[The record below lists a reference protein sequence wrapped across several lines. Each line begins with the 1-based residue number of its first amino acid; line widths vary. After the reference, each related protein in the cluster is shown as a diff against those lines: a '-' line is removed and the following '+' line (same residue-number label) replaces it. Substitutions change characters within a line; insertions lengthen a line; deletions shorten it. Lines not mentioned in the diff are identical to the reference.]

1 MKKNNIK
8 RNIVLSVLFFLPVAF
23 LLMLYPAKH
32 NYIPLD
38 IVNENV
44 NEITDFSSDY
54 ESKIVLTNHI
64 TVLGFLG

>member
-1 MKKNNIK
+1 MILKGGFSKPPFLFLYYENKTMIK

-44 NEITDFSSDY
+44 R
-54 ESKIVLTNHI
+54 
-64 TVLGFLG
+64 